1 MLSSDVDSGFDP
13 NFAECFD
20 SKNVAYLGKGV
31 AFNKFTGHGGKY
43 ESNDANAEYIA
54 RIRAMMDEAKVH
66 YQFAEL
72 GKVDQG

>member
-31 AFNKFTGHGGKY
+31 AFNKFT
-43 ESNDANAEYIA
+43 
-54 RIRAMMDEAKVH
+54 
-66 YQFAEL
+66 
-72 GKVDQG
+72 